1 MPEADHEPVPGW
13 DPPSAAERLEIMRAG
28 PRVAIYGVSANPA
41 RPSNFVAT
49 YLLSYPQAFDVY
61 FVNPRETEILG
72 RPVYP
77 SLRALPV
84 APDIVDV
91 FRRPA
96 DIPDIAH
103 EAVDVGAKT
112 LWVQLGL
119 WSPEAAQIAA
129 GAGLQVVMDRC
140 IKIEHARFYG
150 GLHLAGFVTGEIRSK
165 RARS

>member
-1 MPEADHEPVPGW
+1 MPEADHDPVSGW
-13 DPPSAAERLEIMRAG
+13 DPPSAAERLEIMRTG

-49 YLLSYPQAFDVY
+49 YLLSFPDAFEVY
-61 FVNPRETEILG
+61 FVNPREKEILG
-72 RPVYP
+72 RPVYA
-77 SLRALPV
+77 SLQELPV

-91 FRRPA
+91 FRRPQ
-96 DIPDIAH
+96 DIPNIAR
-103 EAVDVGAKT
+103 EAIEVGAKT

-129 GAGLQVVMDRC
+129 AAGLRVVMDRC